1 MSQRESRSESL
12 VAIEKSAV
20 LRLSQSV
27 SMSVSNNVRSSC
39 LYGWAGPEGR
49 ASSSLQSTVSE
60 DIKRN
65 NFF

>member
-49 ASSSLQSTVSE
+49 AS
-60 DIKRN
+60 
-65 NFF
+65 